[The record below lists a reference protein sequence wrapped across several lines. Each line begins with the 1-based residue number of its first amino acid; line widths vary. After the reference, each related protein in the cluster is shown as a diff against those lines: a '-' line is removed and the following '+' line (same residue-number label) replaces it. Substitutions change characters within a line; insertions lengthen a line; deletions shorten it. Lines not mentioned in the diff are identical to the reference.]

1 MAMLNDHRIINMNSP
16 SSRVAKGRQATGDV
30 APLAG
35 RRCHAEA
42 ARRRAVGPG
51 LGTMMCWAPGDGES
65 SSIYGEIVWYHI
77 LWSSSS

>member
-1 MAMLNDHRIINMNSP
+1 MGKSSINGQFSMAMLNDHRIINMNSP

-51 LGTMMCWAPGDGES
+51 LGTMMC
-65 SSIYGEIVWYHI
+65 
-77 LWSSSS
+77 